1 MGLDIYFQKQRH
13 NGMVNAIADLNEL
26 RSKFGNV
33 ENTLTEEQLEPISE
47 MYDNNNLDA
56 AKKALRAICKPKLV
70 EIQDEVKR
78 VLEAYGNDEL
88 KKNVVVKIP
97 RYDIFDAYKSF
108 NMGKF
113 EMKEVAYFRKV
124 NFLLPFFDYEE
135 NCSDLEISK
144 CQVEDLIARCNLILE
159 LNKTFDAD
167 KAIKELD
174 NIGGINTTNL
184 LEDMEL
190 EFQKHIGMKVCRNR
204 NVYGYGSTESEY
216 NKIMSEIEKDFFGFV
231 EKNTDICLD
240 DYRGKSYY
248 IELDEFTKQNLLGNI
263 LPTTSGFFFGST
275 EYDEWYF
282 KDVEDVRNK
291 FSKLLD
297 EIDWSNETLY
307 MHCWW

>member
-1 MGLDIYFQKQRH
+1 MGLDIYFKKQRH
-13 NGMVNAIADLNEL
+13 NGKVDVIAQLNEL
-26 RSKFGNV
+26 KNKFGNV
-33 ENTLTEEQLEPISE
+33 EYTLTKEQNEQLNE
-47 MYDNNNLDA
+47 MYDEGKIDA

-97 RYDIFDAYKSF
+97 RDVFDAYKSF

-159 LNKTFDAD
+159 LNKTFDVDRAVE
-167 KAIKELD
+167 ALN
-174 NIGGINTTNL
+174 NIGEVDTTNL
-184 LEDMEL
+184 ITEMEL
-190 EFQKHIGMKVCRNR
+190 EFQKHIGREVCNGRR
-204 NVYGYGSTESEY
+204 VYNYGETQKEFE
-216 NKIMSEIEKDFFGFV
+216 KIMSEIEKDFFGFV
-231 EKNTDICLD
+231 ENNTDICLD
-240 DYRGKSYY
+240 DYRGKNYY
-248 IELDEFTKQNLLGNI
+248 VELDEFTKQNLLGNI

-282 KDVEDVRNK
+282 KDVEYVRDK
-291 FSKLLD
+291 FSELLKTINWRY
-297 EIDWSNETLY
+297 ESLY

>member
-26 RSKFGNV
+26 RSRFGNV
-33 ENTLTEEQLEPISE
+33 ENTLTEEQLEPINE
-47 MYDNNNLDA
+47 MYDNGNRDA

-97 RYDIFDAYKSF
+97 RDVFNAYKSF

-144 CQVEDLIARCNLILE
+144 CQVEDLVARCNLILE

-174 NIGGINTTNL
+174 NIGGVNTTNL

-231 EKNTDICLD
+231 EKNTDTCLD

-297 EIDWSNETLY
+297 KIDWSNETLY

>member
-33 ENTLTEEQLEPISE
+33 ENTLTQRETEHLNE
-47 MYDNNNLDA
+47 MYDEGKIDA

-78 VLEAYGNDEL
+78 LLEAYGNDEL

-97 RYDIFDAYKSF
+97 RDIFNAYKSF

-159 LNKTFDAD
+159 LNKAFDAD

-275 EYDEWYF
+275 DYDEWYF

-297 EIDWSNETLY
+297 EMDWSNETLY

>member
-26 RSKFGNV
+26 RSRYGNV
-33 ENTLTEEQLEPISE
+33 ENTLTEEQLEPINE
-47 MYDNNNLDA
+47 MYDKGNRDA

-78 VLEAYGNDEL
+78 VLEAYDNDEL

-97 RYDIFDAYKSF
+97 RDVFDAYKSF

-124 NFLLPFFDYEE
+124 NFLLPFFNYEE

-144 CQVEDLIARCNLILE
+144 CQVEDLVARCNLILE
-159 LNKTFDAD
+159 LNKKFDAD

-174 NIGGINTTNL
+174 NIGDVNTTNL

-190 EFQKHIGMKVCRNR
+190 EFQKHIGRQVCRNR

-231 EKNTDICLD
+231 ENNTDSCLE

>member
-26 RSKFGNV
+26 RSRYGNV
-33 ENTLTEEQLEPISE
+33 ENTLTERETEHLNE
-47 MYDNNNLDA
+47 MYDEGKIDA

-97 RYDIFDAYKSF
+97 RDVFNAYKSF

-144 CQVEDLIARCNLILE
+144 CQVEDLVARCNLILE

-174 NIGGINTTNL
+174 NIGGVNTTNL

-231 EKNTDICLD
+231 EKNTDTCLD

-297 EIDWSNETLY
+297 KIDWSNETLY

>member
-33 ENTLTEEQLEPISE
+33 ENTLTQRETEHLNE
-47 MYDNNNLDA
+47 MYDEGKIDA

-78 VLEAYGNDEL
+78 LLEAYGNDEL

-97 RYDIFDAYKSF
+97 RDIFNAYKSF

-159 LNKTFDAD
+159 LNKAFDAD

-231 EKNTDICLD
+231 ENNTDICLD

-275 EYDEWYF
+275 DYDEWYF

-297 EIDWSNETLY
+297 EMDWSNETLY

>member
-26 RSKFGNV
+26 RSRFGNV
-33 ENTLTEEQLEPISE
+33 ENTLRQRETEHLNE
-47 MYDNNNLDA
+47 MYDEGKIDA

-97 RYDIFDAYKSF
+97 RDIFDAYKSF

-144 CQVEDLIARCNLILE
+144 CQVEDLVARCNLILE

-167 KAIKELD
+167 KAIRELD

-190 EFQKHIGMKVCRNR
+190 EFQKHIGREVCRNR

-297 EIDWSNETLY
+297 EMDWGNETLY

>member
-26 RSKFGNV
+26 RSRYGNV
-33 ENTLTEEQLEPISE
+33 KNTLTEEQLEPINE
-47 MYDNNNLDA
+47 MYDNGNRDA

-78 VLEAYGNDEL
+78 VLEAYDNDEL

-97 RYDIFDAYKSF
+97 RDVFDAYKSF

-135 NCSDLEISK
+135 NCSNLEISK
-144 CQVEDLIARCNLILE
+144 CQVEDLVARCNLILE
-159 LNKTFDAD
+159 LNKKFDAD

-174 NIGGINTTNL
+174 NIGDVNTTNL

-231 EKNTDICLD
+231 ENNTDSCLD

-297 EIDWSNETLY
+297 KIDWSNETLY

>member
-26 RSKFGNV
+26 RSRFGNV
-33 ENTLTEEQLEPISE
+33 ENTLTEEQLEPINE
-47 MYDNNNLDA
+47 MYEKGNREA
-56 AKKALRAICKPKLV
+56 ADEALRDMCTPKLV

-78 VLEAYGNDEL
+78 LLDAYGNDEL
-88 KKNVVVKIP
+88 RSNVVVNIP
-97 RYDIFDAYKSF
+97 TNIFDAYDSF
-108 NMGKF
+108 SMGEF
-113 EMKEVAYFRKV
+113 GMTEVAYFRKV

-144 CQVEDLIARCNLILE
+144 CQVEDLVARCNLILE

-190 EFQKHIGMKVCRNR
+190 EFQKHIGRKVCRNR

-275 EYDEWYF
+275 DYDEWYF

-297 EIDWSNETLY
+297 EIDWGNETLY

>member
-26 RSKFGNV
+26 RSRYGNV
-33 ENTLTEEQLEPISE
+33 ENTLTEEQLEPINE
-47 MYDNNNLDA
+47 MYDNGNRDA

-97 RYDIFDAYKSF
+97 RDVFDAYKSF

-124 NFLLPFFDYEE
+124 NFLLPFFNYEE

-144 CQVEDLIARCNLILE
+144 CQVEDLVARCNLILE
-159 LNKTFDAD
+159 LNKKFDAD

-174 NIGGINTTNL
+174 NIGGVNTTDL

-190 EFQKHIGMKVCRNR
+190 EFQKHIGRQVCRNR
-204 NVYGYGSTESEY
+204 NVYAYGSTESEY

-231 EKNTDICLD
+231 ENNTDSCLD

>member
-26 RSKFGNV
+26 RSRFGNV
-33 ENTLTEEQLEPISE
+33 ENTLTEEQLEPINE
-47 MYDNNNLDA
+47 MYEKGNREA
-56 AKKALRAICKPKLV
+56 ADEALRDMCTPKLV

-78 VLEAYGNDEL
+78 LLDAYGNDEL
-88 KKNVVVKIP
+88 RSNVVVNIP
-97 RYDIFDAYKSF
+97 TNIFDAYDSF
-108 NMGKF
+108 SMGEF
-113 EMKEVAYFRKV
+113 GMTEVAYFRKV

-144 CQVEDLIARCNLILE
+144 CQVEDLVARCNLILE

-190 EFQKHIGMKVCRNR
+190 EFQKHIGRMVCRNR

-275 EYDEWYF
+275 DYDEWYF

-297 EIDWSNETLY
+297 EIDWGNETLY

>member
-33 ENTLTEEQLEPISE
+33 ENTLTQRETEHLNE
-47 MYDNNNLDA
+47 MYDEGKIDA

-78 VLEAYGNDEL
+78 LLEAYGNDEL

-97 RYDIFDAYKSF
+97 RDVFDAYKSF

-159 LNKTFDAD
+159 LNKAFDAD

-190 EFQKHIGMKVCRNR
+190 EFQKHIGREVCRNR

-297 EIDWSNETLY
+297 EIDWGNETLY

>member
-26 RSKFGNV
+26 RSRYGNV
-33 ENTLTEEQLEPISE
+33 ENTLTERETEHLNE
-47 MYDNNNLDA
+47 MYDEGKIDA

-78 VLEAYGNDEL
+78 LLEAYGNDEL

-97 RYDIFDAYKSF
+97 RDVFNAYKSF

-159 LNKTFDAD
+159 LNKAFDAD

-174 NIGGINTTNL
+174 NIGGVNTTNL

-231 EKNTDICLD
+231 EKNTDTCLD

-297 EIDWSNETLY
+297 KIDWSNETLY

>member
-26 RSKFGNV
+26 RSRFGNV
-33 ENTLTEEQLEPISE
+33 ENTLTEEQLEPINE
-47 MYDNNNLDA
+47 MYENGNREA
-56 AKKALRAICKPKLV
+56 ADEALRDMCLPKLV
-70 EIQDEVKR
+70 EIQDEVR
-78 VLEAYGNDEL
+78 RSLDAEGSDEL
-88 KKNVVVKIP
+88 KSNVVVNIP
-97 RYDIFDAYKSF
+97 TNIFDAYKSF
-108 NMGKF
+108 DMGDY
-113 EMKEVAYFRKV
+113 EMEEVAYFRKV

-135 NCSDLEISK
+135 NCSNLEISK
-144 CQVEDLIARCNLILE
+144 CQVEDLVARCNLILE
-159 LNKTFDAD
+159 LNKTFDVD
-167 KAIKELD
+167 KAINELD
-174 NIGGINTTNL
+174 NIGGVNTTNL

-204 NVYGYGSTESEY
+204 NLYAYGSTESEY
-216 NKIMSEIEKDFFGFV
+216 NKIMSEIDKDFFGFV
-231 EKNTDICLD
+231 ENNTDFCLE
-240 DYRGKSYY
+240 DYRGNSYY
-248 IELDEFTKQNLLGNI
+248 IELDKFTKQNLLGNI

-282 KDVEDVRNK
+282 KDVEDVRDK

>member
-26 RSKFGNV
+26 RSRYGNV
-33 ENTLTEEQLEPISE
+33 ENTLTQRETEHLNE
-47 MYDNNNLDA
+47 MYDEGKIDA

-97 RYDIFDAYKSF
+97 RDVFDAYKSF

-144 CQVEDLIARCNLILE
+144 CQVEDLVARCNLILE
-159 LNKTFDAD
+159 LNKKFDAD

-190 EFQKHIGMKVCRNR
+190 EFQKHIGRQVCRNR

-231 EKNTDICLD
+231 ENNTDSCLD

>member
-26 RSKFGNV
+26 RSRFGNV
-33 ENTLTEEQLEPISE
+33 ENTLRQRETEHLNE
-47 MYDNNNLDA
+47 MYDEGKIDA

-97 RYDIFDAYKSF
+97 RDIFDAYKSF
-108 NMGKF
+108 NMGNF

-144 CQVEDLIARCNLILE
+144 CQVEDLVARCNLILE

-167 KAIKELD
+167 KAIRELD

-190 EFQKHIGMKVCRNR
+190 EFQKHIGREVCRNR

-275 EYDEWYF
+275 DYDEWYF

-297 EIDWSNETLY
+297 EMDWGNETLY

>member
-26 RSKFGNV
+26 RSRFGNV

-97 RYDIFDAYKSF
+97 RDIFDAYKSF

-159 LNKTFDAD
+159 LNKAFDAD

-216 NKIMSEIEKDFFGFV
+216 NKIMSEIEKDFFSFV

-282 KDVEDVRNK
+282 KDVENVRNK

>member
-26 RSKFGNV
+26 RSRYGNV
-33 ENTLTEEQLEPISE
+33 ENTLTEEQLEPINE
-47 MYDNNNLDA
+47 MYDKGNRDA

-78 VLEAYGNDEL
+78 VLEAYDNDEL

-97 RYDIFDAYKSF
+97 RDVFDAYKSF

-144 CQVEDLIARCNLILE
+144 CQVEDLVARCNLILE
-159 LNKTFDAD
+159 LNKTFDVD

-174 NIGGINTTNL
+174 NISDVNTTDL

-231 EKNTDICLD
+231 ENNTDSCLD